1 MISETTTIAAPGG
14 PMTAY
19 IARPSMGGPKPAVIV
34 LEGVYGFDD
43 EIRRMTGLLGA
54 AGYVGIAIDYLR
66 GKGVPEGFNSATVCD
81 DIAAARDW
89 LNERDYV
96 QHGRIGT
103 WGFGIGGAVAFMVA
117 RLPGVHA
124 SISFYGQSI
133 AKGLPDGGDAP
144 IKDAEMLRAPLLLI
158 FGGADEL
165 VTLDDIRRIT
175 TRLDAAGKKYEIE
188 VYPNVGHSFF
198 RQDHGTIATREIADA
213 WDRVQAYLGRLLSA

>member
-1 MISETTTIAAPGG
+1 MISETTTIKAPSG
-14 PMTAY
+14 PMSAF
-19 IARPSMGGPKPAVIV
+19 IARPSSGGPSPAVIV

-54 AGYVGIAIDYLR
+54 AGYVGIAIDYLH
-66 GKGVPEGFNSATVCD
+66 GKGVPEGFNSATVVD

-96 QHGRIGT
+96 QHGRIGA

-117 RLPGVHA
+117 KLPGVHA

-144 IKDAEMLRAPLLLI
+144 IKDADHLRAPLLLI

-165 VTLDDIRRIT
+165 VTADDIRRIS
-175 TRLDAAGKKYEIE
+175 TRLDAAGKKYEVEI
-188 VYPNVGHSFF
+188 YPNVGHSFF

-213 WDRVQAYLGRLLSA
+213 WDRVQAFLGRLL

>member
-1 MISETTTIAAPGG
+1 MISETATIAAPNG
-14 PMTAY
+14 PMPAY
-19 IARPSMGGPKPAVIV
+19 IARPSTGDPKPAVIV

-66 GKGVPEGFNSATVCD
+66 GKTVAEGFHSATVCD

-96 QHGRIGT
+96 QHGRIGA

-117 RLPGVHA
+117 TLPGVHA

-144 IKDAEMLRAPLLLI
+144 IKDAEHLRAPLLLI

-165 VTLDDIRRIT
+165 VTPDDIRRIS
-175 TRLDAAGKKYEIE
+175 TRLDAAGKKYEMEI
-188 VYPNVGHSFF
+188 YPNVGHSFF

-213 WDRVQAYLGRLLSA
+213 WDRVQAYLGRLL

>member
-14 PMTAY
+14 PMPAY
-19 IARPSMGGPKPAVIV
+19 IARPSDGGPKPAVIV

-66 GKGVPEGFNSATVCD
+66 GKGIPAGFDGKHVVD

-96 QHGRIGT
+96 RHGRIGA
-103 WGFGIGGAVAFMVA
+103 WGFGVGGAVAFMVA
-117 RLPGVHA
+117 TLPGVHA

-144 IKDAEMLRAPLLLI
+144 IKDAEHVRAPLLLI

-165 VTLDDIRRIT
+165 VTPDDIRRISS
-175 TRLDAAGKKYEIE
+175 RLDAAGKKYEVE

-198 RQDHGTIATREIADA
+198 RQDFGTIASREIADA
-213 WDRVQAYLGRLLSA
+213 WDRVQAFLGRLL